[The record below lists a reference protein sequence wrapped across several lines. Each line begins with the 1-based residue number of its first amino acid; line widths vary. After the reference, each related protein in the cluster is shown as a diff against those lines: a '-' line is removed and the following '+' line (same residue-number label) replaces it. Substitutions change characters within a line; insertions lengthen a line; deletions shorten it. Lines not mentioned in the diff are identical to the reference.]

1 MKKLFFAAVVAAVAS
16 SRQLIQSYSNEGTAR
31 NILSQAGIIDVS
43 YDYNFEV
50 GYKAYYN
57 NELDET
63 NDGLEIDALG
73 FNIFSLVKT
82 QFYFNILEH
91 FQFEIKFELIPFDIT
106 PLEMSLT
113 YSRPAGLIRG
123 DPFSLVFEATHNVVL
138 LDVVTTYRKDIH
150 LPVVSILDAF
160 IDDTKKV
167 YPTMDH
173 FEFSDVDEIEDPLL
187 SVDIFDVLIAKNYP
201 DLTKWYGEGKFCDF
215 DFVNDKW

>member
-1 MKKLFFAAVVAAVAS
+1 
-16 SRQLIQSYSNEGTAR
+16 
-31 NILSQAGIIDVS
+31 
-43 YDYNFEV
+43 
-50 GYKAYYN
+50 
-57 NELDET
+57 
-63 NDGLEIDALG
+63 
-73 FNIFSLVKT
+73 
-82 QFYFNILEH
+82 
-91 FQFEIKFELIPFDIT
+91 
-106 PLEMSLT
+106 MSLT